1 MTTTPARKRFGQHF
15 LHDAS
20 VLDRIIQAFAP
31 QPSDHVVEIGPGR
44 GVLTRALASHVMRL
58 HALEIDRDLTAELDA
73 DPLLAKN
80 VTVYNAD
87 ALSFDYCSLVDGDRK
102 LRAIGNLPYN
112 ISTPLL
118 FHLLDQVNCLQDM
131 CFMLQREVV
140 DRLCAQPNSKAYGRL
155 GVMVQWRCRVEKLF
169 TVKPGAFR
177 PPPKVDSAVVHLRP
191 HAQPPVTVNA
201 KAVFASVVQAA
212 FVQRR
217 KTLRN
222 ALKDFLNDQQICAL
236 DIDPTRRG
244 ETLTLEEFAAL
255 SNAVERQ

>member
-1 MTTTPARKRFGQHF
+1 MTTTPIRKRFGQHF
-15 LHDAS
+15 LHDAI

-44 GVLTRALASHVMRL
+44 GVLTRVLASHVTRL
-58 HALEIDRDLTAELDA
+58 HALEIDRDLATELDT

-87 ALSFDYCSLVDGDRK
+87 ALSFDYCALVDRDRK
-102 LRAIGNLPYN
+102 LRVIGNLPYN

-118 FHLLDQVNCLQDM
+118 FHLLKQINCLEDM

-177 PPPKVDSAVVHLRP
+177 PPPKVDSAVVRLRP
-191 HAQPPVTVNA
+191 HAQPPVTVNT
-201 KAVFASVVQAA
+201 KTVFASIVQAA

-222 ALKDFLNDQQICAL
+222 ALKDFLNDQQIRAL